1 MTLFDLLVLGVAMT
15 GLVGM
20 GIVLGAMIMW
30 RLVHRVAQ
38 PPPLLLWV
46 SILALVSVLLV
57 TLPIAAAGE
66 WLLALAGVAA
76 IGFQFS
82 LHAYEALRRRRRSIP

>member
-1 MTLFDLLVLGVAMT
+1 MTLVELVLLGLAMT

-38 PPPLLLWV
+38 PPPLPLWV

-57 TLPIAAAGE
+57 TLPIAAAGQ
-66 WLLALAGVAA
+66 WLPALAGAAA
-76 IGFQFS
+76 IGFQFLS
-82 LHAYEALRRRRRSIP
+82 HAYEALRRRRRSTP

>member
-1 MTLFDLLVLGVAMT
+1 MTLVELLLLALAMT

-38 PPPLLLWV
+38 PPPLPLWV
-46 SILALVSVLLV
+46 SIVALVSVMLV
-57 TLPIAAAGE
+57 AIPIATSGQ
-66 WLLALAGVAA
+66 WLPALFVAAA
-76 IGFQFS
+76 IGFQFMA
-82 LHAYEALRRRRRSIP
+82 HAYEALRRRRRSTP